1 MELPGPVKKKSEEDD
16 ESKILR
22 YVTVTPATAK
32 RDSSV
37 RMGKVT
43 LGASLLCGSV
53 VSSQCSSLNRS
64 GDTLHPSGCLPGAAV
79 PLLAAPRQPG
89 LAARGEG
96 GAGVLPLPLL
106 PLQQDCPG
114 QALHYHQVAAGWW
127 Q

>member
-1 MELPGPVKKKSEEDD
+1 MELPGPVKKKGEDD
-16 ESKILR
+16 DEAKILR

-43 LGASLLCGSV
+43 LGASLVCGFS
-53 VSSQCSSLNRS
+53 VSSQFSSLNGS
-64 GDTLHPSGCLPGAAV
+64 GNTLHPSGRLPGPAV
-79 PLLAAPRQPG
+79 PLLAAPRLPD

-106 PLQQDCPG
+106 PLQQECPG
-114 QALHYHQVAAGWW
+114 QALHYPQVATGWW